1 MNIRLSNRSLS
12 LRHRLLDEFLRFF
25 DPLDDSSVK
34 IHPDLYTHGNLISTS
49 YELEI
54 SPPSVQGS

>member
-25 DPLDDSSVK
+25 DPLDDSSEK
-34 IHPDLYTHGNLISTS
+34 SIPIFTPT
-49 YELEI
+49 EI
-54 SPPSVQGS
+54 